1 MSWMELFEILVNGF
15 LSLTIVASSL
25 VLEVARVL
33 DPTLKINMETIYL
46 FYLIFKLNH
55 LLNESQVLQDLILN
69 NIY

>member
-15 LSLTIVASSL
+15 LSLTTVASSL

-46 FYLIFKLNH
+46 FNLIFKLNH

>member
-33 DPTLKINMETIYL
+33 DLTLKINMETIY
-46 FYLIFKLNH
+46 FFNLIFKLNH
-55 LLNESQVLQDLILN
+55 LFNESQVLQDLIRN

>member
-33 DPTLKINMETIYL
+33 DLTLKINMERIY
-46 FYLIFKLNH
+46 FFNLIFKLNH
-55 LLNESQVLQDLILN
+55 LFNESQVLQDLIRN

>member
-46 FYLIFKLNH
+46 FHLIFKLNH

>member
-25 VLEVARVL
+25 VLEVVRVL
-33 DPTLKINMETIYL
+33 DLTLKINMETIY
-46 FYLIFKLNH
+46 FFNLIFKLNH
-55 LLNESQVLQDLILN
+55 LFNESQVLQDLIRN

>member
-33 DPTLKINMETIYL
+33 DLTLKINMETIYFL
-46 FYLIFKLNH
+46 NLIFKLNH
-55 LLNESQVLQDLILN
+55 LFNESQVLQDLIRN

>member
-46 FYLIFKLNH
+46 FNLIFKLNH

>member
-33 DPTLKINMETIYL
+33 DPTLKMNMETIYL
-46 FYLIFKLNH
+46 FNLIFKLDH

>member
-33 DPTLKINMETIYL
+33 DPTLKMNMETIYL
-46 FYLIFKLNH
+46 FNLIFKLDH
-55 LLNESQVLQDLILN
+55 LLNESQVLQDLIRN